1 MAIPGALR
9 GKSACWSGVESS
21 RFPLDT
27 VTTELAERIAEMK

>member
-9 GKSACWSGVESS
+9 GKSCWSGVESS